1 MQLSRRWANQTLNGR
16 AMGAAMA
23 RRERVMSAVPVGGKH
38 CAFHT
43 FKVDRLMKMS
53 IAAMDLFK
61 TKIK

>member
-1 MQLSRRWANQTLNGR
+1 
-16 AMGAAMA
+16 MGAAMA

-38 CAFHT
+38 CASHT